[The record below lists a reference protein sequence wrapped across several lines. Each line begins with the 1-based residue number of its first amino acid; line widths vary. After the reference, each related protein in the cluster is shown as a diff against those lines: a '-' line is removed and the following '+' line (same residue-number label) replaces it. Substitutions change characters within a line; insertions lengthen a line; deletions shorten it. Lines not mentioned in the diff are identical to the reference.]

1 MIEERLYDEAIEFV
15 TGSLTESERQQFEQ
29 KMSVDA
35 ELAGCVDELKTLF
48 AHVSLLA
55 PAAHPPANLR
65 ERVLNAALLARS
77 GGPER
82 EEQPPEIHVLPPA
95 PRRSWIP
102 FFPWLVASAA
112 IILAAFAWLQTRLA
126 IDRASVA
133 EQAVTRVVQD
143 LSKAEEALER
153 IEVERKQVAD
163 ALEVERENLRKTRI
177 ALADAEQRA
186 EVAQLKVVTLTSK
199 LNAAYV
205 ASVAWDAEHQT
216 GILRVTRL
224 PANAPDTAYELWV
237 IDAATEKPMSAGVFR
252 LSEEGSAR
260 ISFKPVSPVI
270 DASAFAISLEDSG
283 GSKGPA
289 PEGPIMLSGAD
300 PS

>member
-1 MIEERLYDEAIEFV
+1 MIEERLYHEAIEFV
-15 TGSLTESERQQFEQ
+15 TGSLTDSERLQFEQ
-29 KMSVDA
+29 KISVDA
-35 ELAGCVDELKTLF
+35 ELAKCVDEIRYLF

-55 PAAHPPANLR
+55 PETRPPADLR
-65 ERVLNAALLARS
+65 ERTLNAALSAKSVGL
-77 GGPER
+77 ER
-82 EEQPPEIHVLPPA
+82 EEQLPEIQMLPPA
-95 PRRSWIP
+95 PRKSWTP
-102 FFPWLVASAA
+102 FVPWLIASAA
-112 IILAAFAWLQTRLA
+112 IFVAAFSWLQSQLA

-133 EQAVTRVVQD
+133 ALAEQRAVRD
-143 LSKAEEALER
+143 LSKAEEALHL
-153 IEVERKQVAD
+153 ERKEFAN
-163 ALEVERENLRKTRI
+163 ALELEREKLRKTRI
-177 ALADAEQRA
+177 ALAEAKQRA

-237 IDAATEKPMSAGVFR
+237 IDTTTEKPMSAGVFR
-252 LSEEGSAR
+252 LDEEGSAR

-270 DASAFAISLEDSG
+270 DAGAFAISLEDSG
-283 GSKGPA
+283 GAKGPV
-289 PEGPIMLSGAD
+289 PQGPIVLSGAD